1 MRFAW
6 PVEGPPVLMGILNV
20 TPDSFS
26 DGGRYLQLDAARQ
39 HAEALLAAGATIID
53 IGGESTRPGAA
64 PVSEQQELDRVLP
77 VIEAVCALGAVV
89 SVDSSRAGV
98 MRAALQV
105 GAAILNDVRA
115 LTEQGALA
123 LAIEY
128 DAAVCLMHMQGDPRT
143 MQQQPHYRDV
153 VTDVRQWLLAR
164 AAACE
169 QAGLHRSRICLDP
182 GFGFGKTS
190 SHNLRL
196 LQQLASLCAQGYPVL
211 AGLSRKSLIG
221 QLTGVAVDKRQLGSV
236 VLALLA
242 AQQGARILRV
252 HDVAETQQ
260 ALQLWQAMVQA

>member
-6 PVEGPPVLMGILNV
+6 PVDGPPVLMGILNV

-39 HAEALLAAGATIID
+39 HAEALLAAGAAIID

-98 MRAALQV
+98 MRAALQA

-115 LTEQGALA
+115 LTEPGALA

-143 MQQQPHYRDV
+143 MQQQPQYQDV
-153 VTDVRQWLLAR
+153 VADVRQWLLAR

-196 LQQLASLCAQGYPVL
+196 LQQLASLCDQGYPVL

-221 QLTGVAVDKRQLGSV
+221 QLTGVAVDQRQLGSV

-242 AQQGARILRV
+242 AQQGARVLRV
-252 HDVAETQQ
+252 HDVAETRQ